1 MRCRTTKIIPGPT
14 KNFPWHFVNW
24 LLAMLSPSQ
33 NPPNLKISIAF
44 LCHVSYIVHMNTF
57 GQHLRDRREMLRK
70 EDKKFSVRQVAVRI
84 GVEPAYL
91 SKIERDKTAPPSE
104 NTIRK
109 IAHELGENPDLLLA
123 MAGKIS
129 TDLKDIILQRPK
141 LFSSLLRELKEAP
154 DNAILKVVREVN
166 DGEW

>member
-1 MRCRTTKIIPGPT
+1 
-14 KNFPWHFVNW
+14 
-24 LLAMLSPSQ
+24 
-33 NPPNLKISIAF
+33 
-44 LCHVSYIVHMNTF
+44 
-57 GQHLRDRREMLRK
+57 MLRK